1 MRILVVEDDQVLAN
15 TVARGLR
22 QSALA
27 VDVVYNGDDAIE
39 RVSMTRYDVV
49 VLDRDLPEV
58 HGDEVCQKI
67 VELWGGAVRVLM
79 MTGAV
84 DIRSRVEGLNLGA
97 DDYLSKPFAFDEL
110 RARVNALLRRSKPA
124 SPLVLQRG
132 GITLDSVRFEV
143 TRDGVPI
150 RLAPK
155 EFAVLR
161 VLLAGDGAV
170 VSAEDLLE
178 RVWDELTDPFTN
190 SMRTTMASLRRKLGP
205 PTVIETLVG
214 AGYRIR

>member
-39 RVSMTRYDVV
+39 RISITRYDVV
-49 VLDRDLPEV
+49 ILDRDLPEV
-58 HGDEVCQKI
+58 HGDEVCHKI

-110 RARVNALLRRSKPA
+110 LARVNALLRRSKPA

-190 SMRTTMASLRRKLGP
+190 SMRTTIASLRRKLGP
-205 PTVIETLVG
+205 PPVIETLVG

>member
-1 MRILVVEDDQVLAN
+1 VEDDQVLAN

-39 RVSMTRYDVV
+39 RISITRYDVV
-49 VLDRDLPEV
+49 ILDRDLPEV
-58 HGDEVCQKI
+58 HGDEVCHKI

-110 RARVNALLRRSKPA
+110 LARVNALLRRSKPA

-190 SMRTTMASLRRKLGP
+190 SMRTTIASLRRKLGP
-205 PTVIETLVG
+205 PPVIETLVG

>member
-58 HGDEVCQKI
+58 HGDEVCHKI